1 MMTNIISVTHEYD
14 QDPRLGWAS
23 IDIRGDSSV
32 LVVIHSESGGS
43 QGFTYSKG
51 VMTPTCLCVAWS
63 ASECSC
69 GLYGDDEGDYDY

>member
-1 MMTNIISVTHEYD
+1 MITKVTHEYD
-14 QDPRLGWAS
+14 QDPRYGWVS

-43 QGFTYSKG
+43 QGFTYSNG
-51 VMTPTCLCVAWS
+51 EMTPTCLCTAWS

-69 GLYGDDEGDYDY
+69 GLYGDDGYEEDS